1 VIGLYEII
9 GRGSSPPLDQSPRSG
24 APPPGGPG
32 EEPTA
37 GAANDPAKTPSGWS
51 TGELRPPPPLPSLP
65 HRWVLEI
72 QKIVFHLAES
82 APADV
87 ECPTILFSGVQRKV
101 GTTTVSYIA
110 AHQLA
115 VEYGNLK
122 VLYIDCRLDEAG
134 TEESGKHGTVIK
146 VGDPIDPEWFEAGAS
161 TLRRVSIRLGD
172 GRSAAVAR
180 WFREFIG
187 SARQAHRAIIIDAP
201 PFFAAPETFSLA
213 KTSDG
218 VVLILRAGI
227 SRHPAVNALVSDLD
241 QLGIPV
247 LGTVLNYRQYPIPQ
261 WLLRFT

>member
-1 VIGLYEII
+1 MIGLYEII
-9 GRGSSPPLDQSPRSG
+9 GRGSLPPPDKPSSSS
-24 APPPGGPG
+24 APPPGWP
-32 EEPTA
+32 EQVPVR
-37 GAANDPAKTPSGWS
+37 AANDPAKTPPGRSAVK
-51 TGELRPPPPLPSLP
+51 LRSPPPLPSLP
-65 HRWVLEI
+65 SRWVLEI

-115 VEYGNLK
+115 VEYGDLK
-122 VLYIDCRLDEAG
+122 VLYIDCRLDTAG
-134 TEESGKHGTVIK
+134 VEDSDKYVTIIK
-146 VGDPIDPEWFEAGAS
+146 VGDPIDPAWFDAGTS
-161 TLRRVSIRLGD
+161 TLRRISVRLGD

-187 SARQAHRAIIIDAP
+187 TARQTHRAIIIDAP

-213 KTSDG
+213 KASDG
-218 VVLILRAGI
+218 VVLILRAGV

>member
-1 VIGLYEII
+1 VIGLYEIT
-9 GRGSSPPLDQSPRSG
+9 GRGSSPRP
-24 APPPGGPG
+24 
-32 EEPTA
+32 EEPQRANATPPNGEPPVFDRLENDDAKKTA
-37 GAANDPAKTPSGWS
+37 VRATSD
-51 TGELRPPPPLPSLP
+51 LRPPPPLPSLP
-65 HRWVLEI
+65 SRWVLEI
-72 QKIVFHLAES
+72 QKIVFHLMES
-82 APADV
+82 TPANI
-87 ECPTILFSGVQRKV
+87 ECPTILFSGIQRKV

-122 VLYIDCRLDEAG
+122 VLYIDCRLDEVGAD
-134 TEESGKHGTVIK
+134 EPDKHVTVIK
-146 VGDPIDPEWFEAGAS
+146 VGDPIDRSWFEAGTS
-161 TLRRVSIRLGD
+161 TLRRISVRLGD

-213 KTSDG
+213 KASDG